1 MCRFRIP
8 RTLWSLARSSSDEEP
23 PAGERGAPSR
33 YPDPVATRIAFR
45 TYIPYFYPRQKGSRQ
60 YPGIVYQKRI
70 TRMKQIGI
78 KKLYYSISEVSKI
91 TDLEQYVLR
100 YWESEFEQLN
110 PSKNR
115 AGNRIYTN
123 RDIKL
128 ILYIKKLLREERYTI
143 EGAKQVL
150 TGYVSENESGEQL
163 ELISEAPIAGT
174 ASAPPVKASEN
185 RLRGDMIEIKK
196 FLEELLVR
204 LT

>member
-1 MCRFRIP
+1 
-8 RTLWSLARSSSDEEP
+8 
-23 PAGERGAPSR
+23 
-33 YPDPVATRIAFR
+33 
-45 TYIPYFYPRQKGSRQ
+45 
-60 YPGIVYQKRI
+60 
-70 TRMKQIGI
+70 MKQQGI

-100 YWESEFEQLN
+100 YWETEFELLN

-128 ILYIKKLLREERYTI
+128 ILYIKKLLRNERYTI

-150 TGYVSENESGEQL
+150 QNYMPDQEAGEQL
-163 ELISEAPIAGT
+163 DLLAEQPSVPVTT
-174 ASAPPVKASEN
+174 AAQPVRQTDN
-185 RLRGDMIEIKK
+185 RLKNDIVEIKK
-196 FLEELLVR
+196 FLEEMLVR

>member
-1 MCRFRIP
+1 
-8 RTLWSLARSSSDEEP
+8 
-23 PAGERGAPSR
+23 
-33 YPDPVATRIAFR
+33 
-45 TYIPYFYPRQKGSRQ
+45 
-60 YPGIVYQKRI
+60 
-70 TRMKQIGI
+70 MKQLGI

-100 YWESEFEQLN
+100 YWETEFESLQ
-110 PSKNR
+110 PAKNR

-150 TGYVSENESGEQL
+150 VSYMPDTETGEQL
-163 ELISEAPIAGT
+163 ELIPEAPALGGVQ
-174 ASAPPVKASEN
+174 APAPSTKVPEN
-185 RLRGDMIEIKK
+185 RLRNDLVDVKK
-196 FLEELLVR
+196 FLEELLVK